1 MTSGQESA
9 AFGRKFLILIRIMKT
24 ILSDSQKSNAKSSV
38 LQNANYLKDLFIEGS
53 KGLGG
58 KSSVT
63 GIGTILT
70 NTAFKSLPAP
80 LRFLAPIVMEKVII
94 KHGVP
99 QGRELLLKGLR
110 WVKKATDEKPVVVR

>member
-1 MTSGQESA
+1 
-9 AFGRKFLILIRIMKT
+9 MKT
-24 ILSDSQKSNAKSSV
+24 ILSDSQKRSAKSSV
-38 LQNANYLKDLFIEGS
+38 LHNASYLKDLFLEGS
-53 KGLGG
+53 KGITG
-58 KSSVT
+58 KGSVT

-80 LRFLAPIVMEKVII
+80 LRLLAPIVVEKVII

-110 WVKKATDEKPVVVR
+110 WVKKATDEKPVIVR